1 MRDVCMLISIVAF
14 LGLSGCSTP
23 EEKEIKEYFYNVHSG
38 LNDIEIPSVFKEAEV
53 VCLMHPYQMKIKLPE
68 HVGIQDSLNLY
79 LESEGVF
86 SVPESSWY
94 LLFMTS
100 KDFFI
105 YRHKR
110 NNIDM
115 VSPTG
120 TVGLRDKWKSIDGYP
135 AKDCVAYEY
144 AYITVFLNDLNERKI
159 GLISKGEP
167 K

>member
-23 EEKEIKEYFYNVHSG
+23 EEKEIKEYFYNIHSG

-68 HVGIQDSLNLY
+68 HIGIQDSLNLY

-100 KDFFI
+100 KDFLFI
-105 YRHKR
+105 VI
-110 NNIDM
+110 NVIILTWLVQQAQWD
-115 VSPTG
+115 
-120 TVGLRDKWKSIDGYP
+120 
-135 AKDCVAYEY
+135 
-144 AYITVFLNDLNERKI
+144 
-159 GLISKGEP
+159 
-167 K
+167 

>member
-1 MRDVCMLISIVAF
+1 
-14 LGLSGCSTP
+14 
-23 EEKEIKEYFYNVHSG
+23 
-38 LNDIEIPSVFKEAEV
+38 
-53 VCLMHPYQMKIKLPE
+53 
-68 HVGIQDSLNLY
+68 
-79 LESEGVF
+79 
-86 SVPESSWY
+86 
-94 LLFMTS
+94 
-100 KDFFI
+100 
-105 YRHKR
+105 
-110 NNIDM
+110 M